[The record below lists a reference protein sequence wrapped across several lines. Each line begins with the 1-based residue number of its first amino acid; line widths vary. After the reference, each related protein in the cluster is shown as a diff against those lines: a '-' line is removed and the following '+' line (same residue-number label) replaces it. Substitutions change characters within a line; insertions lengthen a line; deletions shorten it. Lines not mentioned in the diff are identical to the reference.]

1 MVRGP
6 HGSLLG
12 ADTLEEVG
20 EFSFAYRS
28 IHMLF
33 TLVPLSKARHDISE
47 VIDEQVRQA
56 GGEAVVD
63 LAVTAHHNN
72 WTESLRVYRRF
83 HSLRGWSHGKKQQV
97 SPRGPRAGCPDGVR
111 ARG

>member
-72 WTESLRVYRRF
+72 WTYFCALLGFGILPAYSDVSVSGRIVRRPAET
-83 HSLRGWSHGKKQQV
+83 S
-97 SPRGPRAGCPDGVR
+97 D
-111 ARG
+111 